1 METEPVVGE
10 LAAKW
15 RAIEADINRTQKALA
30 RCRAQ
35 EACPVVAQK
44 LLDIV
49 AEGAGHSGRARVGLI
64 NRAVDLAIT
73 PTSDE
78 AQSGV
83 ADHWSPPFE
92 TTLHHRGDCEDYA
105 IQKYVALMQAGLSHF
120 DVKIVIVRN
129 LLPKEDHAVVA
140 ARVDGQWLILDNR
153 RLALVRDTK
162 MVGSIPRFVFNE
174 DGTRRF
180 IPPNRTGQGPSGGRS
195 NPAKLVGPA

>member
-1 METEPVVGE
+1 
-10 LAAKW
+10 
-15 RAIEADINRTQKALA
+15 
-30 RCRAQ
+30 
-35 EACPVVAQK
+35 
-44 LLDIV
+44 
-49 AEGAGHSGRARVGLI
+49 
-64 NRAVDLAIT
+64 
-73 PTSDE
+73 
-78 AQSGV
+78 
-83 ADHWSPPFE
+83 
-92 TTLHHRGDCEDYA
+92 LHHRGDCEDYA